1 MTLKL
6 VSLNM
11 ELDRHLGDQK
21 RFLDREAPD
30 IICLQE
36 VHEVEFDAL
45 RAEHGHGVF
54 APMCLTRRLDG
65 RFARQGVC
73 IVSRHA
79 LRDPQ
84 IRPYR
89 DPGGPLVEFEAHRMP
104 QSLIRR
110 VLVMA
115 GVQQRDGRA
124 PMIGT
129 THFTWSPDGKA
140 NPEQLRDVDLL
151 LAHLEG
157 HEPVVFCGDFNA
169 PRGGEIF
176 ARVAAHYTDHV
187 PARCTTSID
196 GARHRAGALQLMVDG
211 LFSSPGVT
219 AADVRLVDGVS
230 DHMAI
235 VADITVD

>member
-6 VSLNM
+6 VSLNI
-11 ELDRHLGDQK
+11 ELDRHLDDQK
-21 RFLDREAPD
+21 RFLGREAPD

-89 DPGGPLVEFEAHRMP
+89 RPGGPLIEFGGGRTP

-115 GVQQRDGRA
+115 GVQHPGGRA
-124 PMIGT
+124 LTIGT

-140 NPEQLRDVDLL
+140 NPEQLHDVDLL

-157 HEPVVFCGDFNA
+157 REPVVFCGDFNA
-169 PRGGEIF
+169 PRGGDIF
-176 ARVAAHYTDHV
+176 SAIAARYTDQV
-187 PARCTTSID
+187 PTRCTTSID

-211 LFSSPGVT
+211 LFSSPGAT
-219 AADVRLVDGVS
+219 AANVRLVDGVS